1 MKTGLMSALMS
12 SLKISHPC
20 LSILTLILM
29 TIALMFSYVMHALKL
44 SLPYMMI
51 IIVLMIV

>member
-1 MKTGLMSALMS
+1 MSVLMS

-29 TIALMFSYVMHALKL
+29 TIALMLSYVMHALKL

-51 IIVLMIV
+51 IIVLMIA